1 MSKIIRI
8 SIGNNI
14 VLLKTYYKPLSTI
27 EKFII
32 NRNKNINNIGSKNN
46 TINNTIE
53 SKNID
58 IDINSK

>member
-32 NRNKNINNIGSKNN
+32 NRKKNINNIGSKNN

>member
-8 SIGNNI
+8 SVGNNI
-14 VLLKTYYKPLSTI
+14 DLLKTYYKPLSTI

-32 NRNKNINNIGSKNN
+32 NRKKNINNNNNEPKNN

-58 IDINSK
+58 IDSK

>member
-8 SIGNNI
+8 GIGNNI
-14 VLLKTYYKPLSTI
+14 DLLKTYYKPLSTI

-58 IDINSK
+58 INSK